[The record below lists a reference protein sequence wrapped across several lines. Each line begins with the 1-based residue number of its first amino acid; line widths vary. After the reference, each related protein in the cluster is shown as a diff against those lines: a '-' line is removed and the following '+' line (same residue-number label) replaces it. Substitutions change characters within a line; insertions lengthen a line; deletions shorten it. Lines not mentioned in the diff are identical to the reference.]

1 MIWYYFCQRQD
12 KFTKMPKQM
21 NRTILKPKQGVILI
35 SEPSLR
41 DFYFRQSVVL
51 LAEHNEEGS
60 FGIIINK
67 PIETKFNDVL
77 KDFPEFNAP
86 IFLGG
91 PVKTDSIFFIHT
103 KENVEGS
110 LRIMDGLYWG
120 GDIDVIRGMMELH
133 QISEDEIRFYVGYSG
148 WNPNQLD
155 REIKEKSWV
164 LSHTDVEEIINK
176 HPEKLWSTYLRH
188 MGKDYAI
195 WSNFPADPS
204 FN

>member
-1 MIWYYFCQRQD
+1 MPHKGD
-12 KFTKMPKQM
+12 KGNNLRNIME
-21 NRTILKPKQGVILI
+21 NSIVKPHQGIILI

-67 PIETKFNDVL
+67 PIETRLNEVL
-77 KDFPEFNAP
+77 KEFTNLDIP
-86 IFLGG
+86 IYLGG

-103 KENVEGS
+103 KENVEKS
-110 LRIMDGLYWG
+110 LKIIDGLYWG
-120 GDIDVIRGMMELH
+120 GDIDTIREMMTMGMITEN
-133 QISEDEIRFYVGYSG
+133 EIRFFIGYAG

-155 REIKEKSWV
+155 REISEKSWV
-164 LSHTDVEEIINK
+164 LSHTTVEEVINQ
-176 HPEKLWSTYLRH
+176 HPEQLWPDYLRS
-188 MGKDYAI
+188 MGSDYAI
-195 WSNFPADPS
+195 WANFPADPS

>member
-1 MIWYYFCQRQD
+1 LPHKGD
-12 KFTKMPKQM
+12 KGNNLRNIMENP
-21 NRTILKPKQGVILI
+21 IVKPHQGIILI

-67 PIETKFNDVL
+67 PIETRLNEVL
-77 KDFPEFNAP
+77 KEFTNLDIP
-86 IFLGG
+86 IYLGG

-103 KENVEGS
+103 KENVEKS
-110 LRIMDGLYWG
+110 LKIIDGLYWG
-120 GDIDVIRGMMELH
+120 GDIDTIREMMTMGMITEN
-133 QISEDEIRFYVGYSG
+133 EIRFFIGYAG

-155 REIKEKSWV
+155 REISEKSWV
-164 LSHTDVEEIINK
+164 LSHTTVEEVINQ
-176 HPEKLWSTYLRH
+176 HPEQLWPDYLRS
-188 MGKDYAI
+188 MGSDYAI
-195 WSNFPADPS
+195 WANFPADPS